1 MSSNSI
7 VPKKYFPQGNK
18 KFSTISSYGNDNIE
32 DDFQEEIIQEEDE
45 ERCVSSKIYL
55 KSTGPIMNKDV
66 ALRRIRHRKQLNKFK
81 SFLAFPNFKT
91 SSKNDS
97 NISTNSQIIRWV
109 DDAFA
114 AP

>member
-7 VPKKYFPQGNK
+7 VPKKHFSQRNK
-18 KFSTISSYGNDNIE
+18 KFSTNDHIE
-32 DDFQEEIIQEEDE
+32 DDFQEEIIEEENE
-45 ERCVSSKIYL
+45 ERCVSSQIYL

-97 NISTNSQIIRWV
+97 SNICTNSQIIRWV